1 VSKLEIK
8 FLINYNDNKY
18 IELSNKKITKK
29 TIKKHINDL
38 EAYFEEMKNANT
50 LKDINLKKLVLLNR
64 DYQDVE
70 FKEIPSTRNVRKLNK
85 MTKKITRKIND
96 LYSRQNK
103 SVVGNWSHSVGQKI
117 KYEDLEIFTFNKPKI
132 KLDKQ
137 KFKNLEIFKFKVK
150 PEDNKKFKKEDFADN
165 IFNDKSEGIL
175 KLLVN
180 LKKYNLSD
188 VSWDMLIKKTDNKL
202 DAKIEDLAFN
212 EINEIKE
219 EIRFGNLEIV
229 DY

>member
-1 VSKLEIK
+1 
-8 FLINYNDNKY
+8 
-18 IELSNKKITKK
+18 
-29 TIKKHINDL
+29 
-38 EAYFEEMKNANT
+38 MKNANT